1 MSEQADVLPL
11 QWAGVRR
18 CCYTN
23 RLHRRAHGGSFQM
36 CGAKGTARFV
46 DCACAKLTRTA
57 VRHTPL
63 QRNYLLHVYLKN
75 YCIVDIDER
84 SVFNKERNNFVA
96 TLKTRCLVFST
107 L

>member
-1 MSEQADVLPL
+1 MSEQSGVLPL

-63 QRNYLLHVYLKN
+63 QRNYLLLVYLKN